1 MNQYFAT
8 LEIDDLLNALERRI
22 HTFNQ
27 FTETTGLAA
36 RWSRAE
42 RLYYGKH
49 QGEQGV
55 GSYTIKDAGVD
66 GEMSTVPVNKFR
78 TLIKHNLS
86 YTVTQKPA
94 WDPRAKNSDTKSM
107 QQARLG
113 GNILDSYM
121 TEKRMGRFMNSTAER
136 ALVASKSFL
145 YMTWNPALGRQFA
158 TQPVFDK
165 QGQPVMAQGGQQK
178 LKIVYE
184 GDIEASSKGPQD
196 VIYDVDLRDAGK
208 MKWTIVR
215 DFDNKWDL
223 AARHPDQA
231 EQIIK
236 LSNTDDFNSNSR
248 YSRRQNYNEKGEGDI
263 IPVYH
268 FYHVKTDGVP
278 SGRYTKF
285 LNGKIGLY
293 DGPIQYRRLP
303 IFRMTPGDEFDTAEG
318 YTDAFDQMV
327 LQEALNVFYSVA
339 FSNLQA
345 FAGQKLWMP
354 EGCEISPS
362 QLDDG
367 MVILKGGLPGTE
379 PKILNLTGIPPE
391 LIEIINLFGKTMTEG
406 MGLNSVVTG
415 DPEHGL
421 KSGTALGRMQAMAI
435 QYASNFQRSWAE
447 LQEDAG
453 TFVIELLQDF
463 AKTKRMVALAG
474 TANKGAMTSFTGDDL
489 DLIERV
495 AVDLGNPLSRTAAG
509 RIELADKLYDK
520 GEINGREYIQVLQTG
535 SLDNVMENKE
545 TDPDLVQKENELLR
559 DGKPVKAMVGDA
571 HMYHMDKHRAV
582 ISDPQIRTLAAG
594 GDQMASA
601 IIQQTT
607 QHIMDHNQLYH
618 TQDPIF
624 SIICKEPPAPPPP
637 PPPGMMP
644 PPGPGGPP
652 PPNGPPH
659 GAPPPPQHAGPPPP
673 PPPQGMHPPGPQ
685 MMAPPP
691 HLPPI
696 PPVRPMGPLG
706 Q

>member
-1 MNQYFAT
+1 MKQYFAT
-8 LEIDDLLNALERRI
+8 LPPDQLLSELEKRI
-22 HTFNQ
+22 LGFNKYI
-27 FTETTGLAA
+27 EATGLAA
-36 RWSRAE
+36 RWSRSE
-42 RLYYGKH
+42 RLFFGKH
-49 QGEQGV
+49 QGESGV
-55 GSYTIKDAGVD
+55 GSYTINDAGVD
-66 GEMSTVPVNKFR
+66 GEMSTVPVNKYR
-78 TLIKHNLS
+78 NLIKHNLS

-94 WDPRAKNSDTKSM
+94 WDPRAKNSDTKSE
-107 QQARLG
+107 QQARLA

-121 TEKRMGRFMNSTAER
+121 TEKRMGRYMNDTAER
-136 ALVASKSFL
+136 SLVASKGFL
-145 YMTWNPALGRQFA
+145 YMTWNPALGKAFSA
-158 TQPVFDK
+158 APAMGKD
-165 QGQPVMAQGGQQK
+165 GQPIKTQDGQVK
-178 LKIVYE
+178 MKTIYE
-184 GDIEASSKGPQD
+184 GDIEAGSKGPFD
-196 VIYDVDLRDAGK
+196 VMYDPQLRDWNKAR
-208 MKWTIVR
+208 WAIVR
-215 DFDNKWDL
+215 DYDNKWDL

-231 EQIIK
+231 EEIVK
-236 LSNTDDFNSNSR
+236 LSCIDDYTINGG
-248 YSRRQNYNEKGEGDI
+248 YSQRVSFTEGGEDDI

-268 FYHVKTDGVP
+268 FYHLKTDGVP

-285 LNGKIGLY
+285 LNGKTSLY

-303 IFRMTPGDEFDTAEG
+303 LFRMTPGDEFDTAEG

-367 MVILKGGLPGTE
+367 MVILKGGAPGTE

-391 LIEIINLFGKTMTEG
+391 LIQIIELFSKTMVEG

-453 TFVIELLQDF
+453 TFVVELLKDF
-463 AKTKRMVALAG
+463 AATKRMIALAG
-474 TANKGAMTSFTGDDL
+474 VANKGAMTSFTKDDL

-509 RIELADKLYDK
+509 RIELADKLFDK

-535 SLDNVMENKE
+535 SLDNVLEDKE

-559 DGKPVKAMVGDA
+559 DGKPVQAIVGDA
-571 HMYHMDKHRAV
+571 HIYHMDKHRAV
-582 ISDPQIRTLAAG
+582 INDPQLRTFAAQ
-594 GDQMASA
+594 GDQMAGA
-601 IIQQTT
+601 IIQATT
-607 QHIMDHNQLYH
+607 QHIMEHNQLYH

-624 SIICKEPPAPPPP
+624 SIICKEPPAPPPMP
-637 PPPGMMP
+637 MPGMM
-644 PPGPGGPP
+644 GPP
-652 PPNGPPH
+652 PPNGPM
-659 GAPPPPQHAGPPPP
+659 PPPPQHQGPPGPPPP
-673 PPPQGMHPPGPQ
+673 QAMHPQGPQ
-685 MMAPPP
+685 TMAPPP

-696 PPVRPMGPLG
+696 PPVGPQAMIG
-706 Q
+706 R